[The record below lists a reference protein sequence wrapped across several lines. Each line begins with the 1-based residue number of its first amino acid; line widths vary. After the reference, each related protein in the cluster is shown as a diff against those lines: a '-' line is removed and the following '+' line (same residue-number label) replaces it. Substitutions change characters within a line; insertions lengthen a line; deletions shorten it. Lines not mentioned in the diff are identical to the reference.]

1 MPEAASRNRRRMLRH
16 VVMSALSGT
25 LAGAVASGALILLDI
40 GSIGTLV
47 ERSTDPLL
55 AMATVLAPFAL
66 IGTAA
71 GTAIGL
77 APYFRKF
84 RR

>member
-1 MPEAASRNRRRMLRH
+1 MPDAASRGHRGMLRH
-16 VVMSALSGT
+16 LVISALSGT
-25 LAGAVASGALILLDI
+25 LAGAVAAGALTLLDI
-40 GSIGTLV
+40 GSVGTLV
-47 ERSTDPLL
+47 ARSTDPLL

-71 GTAIGL
+71 GAAIGL